1 VEQKKSLSRQ
11 QFKNT
16 IQKGVSLV
24 DFNAP
29 WCAPCRAQKP
39 IVDELAK
46 LYGGKASIFEINV
59 DGNQGSAMEL
69 GITSIPTLIIY
80 KNGKEIER
88 FIGLQNA
95 EVLSHAIDKALEV
108 QIKKEKSHGQNV

>member
-1 VEQKKSLSRQ
+1 MREKSLERLKPVGRKKSFNQQ

-16 IQKGVSLV
+16 IRIGVTLV

-29 WCAPCRAQKP
+29 WCAPCLVQKP
-39 IVDELAK
+39 IIDQLAK
-46 LYGGKASIFEINV
+46 LYDGKASIIEMNV
-59 DGNQGSAMEL
+59 DGNQESAMEL

-80 KNGKEIER
+80 KNGVEFER

-95 EVLSHAIDKALEV
+95 EVLSDAIDKALV
-108 QIKKEKSHGQNV
+108 

>member
-1 VEQKKSLSRQ
+1 MEQKKSLNQ
-11 QFKNT
+11 QQLKNT
-16 IQKGVSLV
+16 IQTGVTLV

-39 IVDELAK
+39 IIDQLTT
-46 LYGGKASIFEINV
+46 LYDGKASILEMNV
-59 DGNQGSAMEL
+59 DGNQESAMKL

-80 KNGKEIER
+80 KNGVEIER

-95 EVLSHAIDKALEV
+95 EVLSDAIDKALA
-108 QIKKEKSHGQNV
+108 

>member
-1 VEQKKSLSRQ
+1 MGQKKSLNKQ

-16 IQKGVSLV
+16 IQTGVTLV

-39 IVDELAK
+39 IVDQLTK
-46 LYGGKASIFEINV
+46 LYDGKASIMEMNV
-59 DGNQGSAMEL
+59 DGNQESAMEL

-80 KNGKEIER
+80 KNGVEFER
-88 FIGLQNA
+88 FIGLQNT
-95 EVLSHAIDKALEV
+95 EVLSAAIDKALA
-108 QIKKEKSHGQNV
+108 